1 MLLEQI
7 YPEVNKKWIETLL
20 QYESRSNTKQALV
33 NLHFH
38 NVLFLSELEKYV
50 FLFGLISL

>member
-1 MLLEQI
+1 MLLKLI
-7 YPEVNKKWIETLL
+7 YPEVNKILIETLL
-20 QYESRSNTKQALV
+20 HCESRSNTKQALV

-38 NVLFLSELEKYV
+38 NELSLTELEKYV